1 MSGLMSRMSM
11 IFKAKASKA
20 LDNAENPNETLDYSY
35 ERQLELLRQT
45 KLSIATVATSKT
57 RLQLQAAKLADNVAT
72 LEQQASAALAAG
84 REDLARQALERKAIA
99 QQELTGLD
107 TQATELAAQQQKLS
121 DNERR
126 LAAKVEAFRTQ
137 KEVLKA
143 QYSAAE
149 AQSKIAEAQTG
160 LSEEFA
166 DVGLAVDRAKDKTE
180 QMRARAIAM
189 NELIDTGVLDDS
201 LAGGSDLD
209 RQLAQLGAAKSVEDD
224 LARLRSQLEP
234 GRPQPQLEA
243 PPTSPSA
250 DS

>member
-1 MSGLMSRMSM
+1 MSGLMSRMTM

-45 KLSIATVATSKT
+45 KESVATVATAKT
-57 RLQLQAAKLADNVAT
+57 RLQLQASKLADSVAT

-84 REDLARQALERKAIA
+84 REDLARAALERKALA
-99 QQELTGLD
+99 QQQLTGLD
-107 TQATELAAQQQKLS
+107 TQASELAAQQQKLS
-121 DNERR
+121 DTERR
-126 LAAKVEAFRTQ
+126 LAVKVESFRTQ

-149 AQSKIAEAQTG
+149 AQAKIADAQTG

-180 QMRARAIAM
+180 QMQARASAM
-189 NELIDTGVLDDS
+189 NELIDSGVLNDAT

-209 RQLAQLGAAKSVEDD
+209 RQLAQVGAAKSVEDD
-224 LARLRSQLEP
+224 LARLRSQLSLPGPKAQIEP
-234 GRPQPQLEA
+234 P
-243 PPTSPSA
+243 SPSA
-250 DS
+250 GS